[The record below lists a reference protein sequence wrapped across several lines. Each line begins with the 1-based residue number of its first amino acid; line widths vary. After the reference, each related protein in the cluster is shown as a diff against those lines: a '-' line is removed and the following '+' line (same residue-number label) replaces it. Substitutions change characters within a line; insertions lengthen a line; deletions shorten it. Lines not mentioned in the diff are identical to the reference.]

1 VIDWRK
7 LRRSEVF
14 RACYPYLAGFCFL
27 HGTPSEQQRVS
38 NVAKW
43 FIHDPL
49 YARCYIADLGQPL
62 SGKGR
67 CQLQQSNVAIEERP
81 LLVLAPDGSTIL
93 AHLCDGTSERFDL
106 MYSALSCGPVPA
118 LADNSSG
125 CRLGSDGRSIVTEHR
140 QTSEP
145 DVWAAG
151 DVVRGLN
158 QISVATGEAAAMHNR
173 LAGRHS

>member
-1 VIDWRK
+1 
-7 LRRSEVF
+7 
-14 RACYPYLAGFCFL
+14 
-27 HGTPSEQQRVS
+27 
-38 NVAKW
+38 
-43 FIHDPL
+43 
-49 YARCYIADLGQPL
+49 
-62 SGKGR
+62 
-67 CQLQQSNVAIEERP
+67 
-81 LLVLAPDGSTIL
+81 
-93 AHLCDGTSERFDL
+93 

-173 LAGRHS
+173 LAGRHSRPTPEFGSNPKAFASSCYRANAMLVISDLKVS